1 MPLSDL
7 LGEALETADSDCWN
21 RERTATPVRA
31 FAVRLHSAGLSLRE
45 TVAILDLLGVDRS
58 YGAVWDWTHRLA
70 DDQDDPPTAEPSR
83 VAVDETAIQI
93 GSEWRWCYTAIDL
106 DSLVIL
112 DIEVFSRRG
121 IGPAAAFLSRLAEH
135 HDLSEAE
142 LLVDS
147 FSYRTAL
154 SRLGLSGH
162 VERSSRNHIERWF
175 QTLKQRTDRF
185 YTTWNGGPASTRRWL
200 QRFVHYYNTQRPHQ
214 ALNGRTPAEE
224 A

>member
-7 LGEALETADSDCWN
+7 LDESLGAADSDCWD

-31 FAVRLHSAGLSLRE
+31 FAVRLHSAGLSFRE

-58 YGAVWDWTHRLA
+58 HGAVWEWTHRLA
-70 DDQDDPPTAEPSR
+70 DNQADPPTAEPSR
-83 VAVDETAIQI
+83 VAVDETAVQI
-93 GSEWRWCYTAIDL
+93 GTEWRWCYAAIDL
-106 DSLVIL
+106 DSMVVL
-112 DIEVFSRRG
+112 DIEVFSRHG
-121 IGPAAAFLSRLAEH
+121 TDPAAAFLARLDEH
-135 HDLSEAE
+135 HDLSGAE

-147 FSYRTAL
+147 FGYRTAL

-162 VERSSRNHIERWF
+162 VERSNRNHIERWF

-200 QRFVHYYNTQRPHQ
+200 RRFVHYYNTQRPHQ
-214 ALNGRTPAEE
+214 ALNGRTSAEE